1 MSDPKKQRPFLELQF
16 QVSDDGKKKAKSRQ
30 SKPHQGTGGTQSKK
44 SNKPEVCPRQ
54 LSRFVMH
61 GSQVIPNETILRDKL
76 NFCVQ
81 DSQKQKSYQ
90 KLAADLILS
99 GSDSSPFWTE
109 FAQVIS
115 SALSL
120 PTQTDSLDLD
130 LNWLNGYANVTSANS
145 WFSMTASSVPS
156 KNSFKICCPS
166 STASVR
172 GFMGCEDTKKKSAK
186 KYGKNPYKRSQKV
199 QPNSV
204 FKVPVWPTP
213 ELHKIWK
220 QWLAAYRWVYNQC
233 VEFFNQQQVLPKE
246 KSLDQVIQ
254 SRQSFPE
261 NEWTKCL
268 GKTRQEAVCEA
279 ELAYK
284 QAKAANNTQSFQLRY
299 RSCRNKSQ
307 VIQFKNDAYR
317 DGTWFPKKVKGHL
330 FCTAIGYQIPRNC
343 DYGTELVYQRGHW
356 FACFPQYIEPK
367 TTDSHRVIALDPG
380 NRAFLTG
387 YDGENVLEI
396 GKGDIGRIN
405 RLCSHLDNLLSRVAL
420 SKNKRQRY
428 LMRKAASQMRTRIQ
442 HLVKDLHGKVASVL
456 VNSYKLIFLPTYETS
471 QMVLKSSR
479 KISRKSVRN
488 MLSWSHGKFA
498 SHIEQMAAR
507 SCVLV
512 VRCNESYTSKTCT
525 NCGHVHNNLGGSKI
539 YKCPQCGQRIARDI
553 NGARNIMLRALQ
565 ATAFTVINDSIVIS
579 DAIST
584 EAL

>member
-1 MSDPKKQRPFLELQF
+1 MSDPKKQPPSLELQS
-16 QVSDDGKKKAKSRQ
+16 QVSDDGMKLAKSKQ

-44 SNKPEVCPRQ
+44 SNKQQVCPGQ
-54 LSRFVMH
+54 LPLFVMQ
-61 GSQVIPNETILRDKL
+61 GCRAIPNETILRDRL
-76 NFCVQ
+76 NYCSQ

-99 GSDSSPFWTE
+99 GNDSSPFWTE

-115 SALSL
+115 NALSL

-130 LNWLNGYANVTSANS
+130 LNWSSGYANVTSANS
-145 WFSMTASSVPS
+145 WFSMTASNLPN

-172 GFMGCEDTKKKSAK
+172 GFMGCEDTKKKSGK

-233 VEFFNQQQVLPKE
+233 VEFFNHQRTLPKG
-246 KSLDQVIQ
+246 KSLDQLIQ
-254 SRQSFPE
+254 SQQVQPE

-284 QAKAANNTQSFQLRY
+284 QAYSANNSPSVQLRY

-317 DGTWFPKKVKGHL
+317 NGTWFPKKVKGML
-330 FCTAIGYQIPRNC
+330 FCTAIGYQVPRNC
-343 DYGTELVYQRGHW
+343 DYGTELVYQRGQW
-356 FACFPQYIEPK
+356 FACFPQYIEP
-367 TTDSHRVIALDPG
+367 TTTGSDKVIALDPG

-428 LMRKAASQMRTRIQ
+428 QMRKAATRMRTRIQ
-442 HLVKDLHGKVASVL
+442 YLVKDLHNKVASVL

-471 QMVLKSSR
+471 QMVLKSIR
-479 KISRKSVRN
+479 KINRKSVRN

-498 SHIEQMAAR
+498 SCLEHKAAR

-512 VRCNESYTSKTCT
+512 VRCNEAYTSKTCT
-525 NCGHVHNNLGGSKI
+525 NCGHVHKNLGGSKI
-539 YKCPQCGQRIARDI
+539 YKCPQCGHVIPRDI

-565 ATAFTVINDSIVIS
+565 D
-579 DAIST
+579 
-584 EAL
+584 